1 MPDAGSSATGGLD
14 QSAPADTF
22 TWSTKATTR
31 VIKHF
36 AMAGLEYVEGEH
48 DGYTRLR
55 QPTLAVWA
63 SPLRRCS
70 EVAGQL
76 ALQTGAALRTDERL
90 MEMDF
95 GDWEGRAWEQIETEQ
110 PGAYQS
116 WMTGWR
122 HLAPPRGETL
132 AVFEE
137 RVRSWLREQARC
149 RELESSVLI
158 GHAGVIRALR
168 VLGGESSW
176 DDALEKAI
184 PHLVWLHVS
193 ISDGSRS

>member
-1 MPDAGSSATGGLD
+1 MTAFLRCARHAQLPAQGRCYGRLD
-14 QSAPADTF
+14 LPAAEDPRQSA
-22 TWSTKATTR
+22 S
-31 VIKHF
+31 
-36 AMAGLEYVEGEH
+36 
-48 DGYTRLR
+48 RLCR
-55 QPTLAVWA
+55 TLDHPPLAVWT

-95 GDWEGRAWEQIETEQ
+95 GDWEGRAWEEIETQQ

-116 WMTGWR
+116 WMIGWR
-122 HLAPPRGETL
+122 HLAPPRGEPL

-137 RVRSWLREQARC
+137 RVRSWLRERARC